1 MGNYTSRATNAEDAI
16 NKSLAEIETQ
26 NQDLLRRQRRH
37 DEQIQRLIASARGRA
52 AAGDRAGALVLLR
65 RQQKFQEQSVV
76 IGNMIET
83 LSAHGRSLETKLITS
98 ETMCVMKN
106 TAKQLSRNTLS
117 LDAVDDFM
125 VHAEESQADLRDVT
139 HAMSSGVQ
147 GTSDD
152 DLLALLGG
160 ETNAILPVPAP
171 STATEHPACP
181 IGFTDDETFLAELEA
196 EITELMLPSVPDGG
210 PCDNGPHPPPNY
222 TMATKSNR
230 ISGTAKLTQLKI

>member
-125 VHAEESQADLRDVT
+125 VHAEESQAERCSADREVATAHPCVDFT
-139 HAMSSGVQ
+139 H
-147 GTSDD
+147 
-152 DLLALLGG
+152 
-160 ETNAILPVPAP
+160 IHCYCAP
-171 STATEHPACP
+171 TATAHPK
-181 IGFTDDETFLAELEA
+181 F
-196 EITELMLPSVPDGG
+196 
-210 PCDNGPHPPPNY
+210 
-222 TMATKSNR
+222 
-230 ISGTAKLTQLKI
+230 